1 MKEGRLKGRVALVT
15 GSARGIGK
23 AVVLKM
29 IEEGASVI
37 ATDILD
43 RELSQAVAEFESA
56 GGDVLGHAA
65 DVSKA
70 EEVSRLVDRA
80 AKRFGAIDILVNN
93 AGIVRPASLEAV
105 SEEDWEKVFSVN
117 VKGAFYCARAIAPFM
132 KEKRYGKIV
141 NLGSRASLGKLDR
154 TAYSASKAGLLGMT
168 RTWALELAPFNIT
181 VNYVGPGPIETEL
194 FSKANP
200 AESKQT
206 KAIIEGIPLRRMG
219 KPEEVAHL
227 VSFLSSDEA
236 SFITGQSIF
245 ICGGLTVGL
254 AHF

>member
-1 MKEGRLKGRVALVT
+1 MKVGRLEGRVALVT

-29 IEEGASVI
+29 IEEGASVV

-43 RELSQAVAEFESA
+43 CELSQVLAEFITA
-56 GGDVLGHAA
+56 GGDVLVHAA

-70 EEVSRLVDRA
+70 AEVSRLVDHA
-80 AKRFGAIDILVNN
+80 IQRFGAIDILVNN
-93 AGIVRPASLEAV
+93 AGIVRPAPLEAV
-105 SEEDWEKVFSVN
+105 SEEDWDKVLSIN
-117 VKGAFYCARAIAPFM
+117 MKGAFYCTRSTAPFM
-132 KEKRYGKIV
+132 KEQRYGKIV
-141 NLGSRASLGKLDR
+141 NIGSRASLGKLDR
-154 TAYSASKAGLLGMT
+154 TAYSASKAGLIGMT
-168 RTWALELAPFNIT
+168 RTWALELSAYNIN

-194 FSKANP
+194 FSTANP

-206 KAIIEGIPLRRMG
+206 KAIIEGIPLKRMG